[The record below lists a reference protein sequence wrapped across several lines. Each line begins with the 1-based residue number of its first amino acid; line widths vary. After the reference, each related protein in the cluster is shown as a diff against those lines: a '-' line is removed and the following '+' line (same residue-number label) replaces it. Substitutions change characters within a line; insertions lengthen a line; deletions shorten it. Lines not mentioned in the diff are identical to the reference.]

1 MDSIKSKKRGAPK
14 GSKNNTLK
22 PGEEG
27 ATSFLHLRC
36 KPSEKAAWLKAAEAH
51 GGLSAWA
58 IEMLNQ
64 AAGKGA

>member
-1 MDSIKSKKRGAPK
+1 MTEIKKPRGGQK
-14 GSKNNTLK
+14 GNANSALK

-36 KPSEKAAWLKAAEAH
+36 KPSEKAAWVKAAESK

-58 IEMLNQ
+58 IKVLNK
-64 AAGKGA
+64 AAK